1 MVFRQIIAALADA
14 AFGLEKNGR
23 NDSKAREF
31 VKAIYQ
37 NVAVLDTGA
46 RGATTTFTQRKLGDV
61 LITWENEA
69 YLAVKEIGAG
79 LEIVTPSMSILAE
92 PTVALVSTNAERK
105 GNTELAKAYLEYL
118 YTDEGQNLAG
128 KHFFR
133 PANAAIAKSYAHIR
147 PMRLVTID
155 SAFGGWAQ
163 ANKSHFAD
171 GGVFDQIYGK

>member
-1 MVFRQIIAALADA
+1 M
-14 AFGLEKNGR
+14 
-23 NDSKAREF
+23 
-31 VKAIYQ
+31 
-37 NVAVLDTGA
+37 LDTGA

-61 LITWENEA
+61 LIAWENEA

-79 LEIVTPSMSILAE
+79 LEIVTPSMSVLAE
-92 PTVALVSTNAERK
+92 PTVALVAANAERR
-105 GNTELAKAYLEYL
+105 GNTALATAYLEYL

-133 PANAAIAKSYAHIR
+133 PTKAAIAKKYAHIR

-155 SAFGGWAQ
+155 SAFGGWAN
-163 ANKSHFAD
+163 ANKLHFAD